1 MPDHKGTPRIASGVE
16 AASRG
21 ISSLMRSVEQ
31 GEDLHDGILLL
42 SRLARDSGQRTDLD
56 DAISSLGFDREE
68 LEAELRADLAAG
80 RE

>member
-1 MPDHKGTPRIASGVE
+1 
-16 AASRG
+16 
-21 ISSLMRSVEQ
+21 MRSVGQ
-31 GEDLHDGILLL
+31 GEVLHDGVLLL
-42 SRLARDSGQRTDLD
+42 SRLATESGQRTGLD